1 MQSIKRKCAAKLP
14 KLINSPSQRWTFFIQ
29 DMITFK
35 QFLSE
40 QKNTHMEHAED
51 DVLNLGV
58 TGARNSINA
67 LRAVRDMLA
76 GNSKGRVSIT
86 VKWDGAP
93 AVFAGIDPSDGKFF
107 VAKKG
112 IFNKNPKIY
121 KTPAEIDADTS
132 GDLADKLKASLAE
145 FPALGIKK
153 GVIQGDLLFTKKD
166 LKTETID
173 GESYVTFH
181 PNTLVYAIPSE
192 SELAKEIKSANIGVV
207 WHTMYEGSTFESMKA
222 VFGKDILSML
232 NKTSK
237 VWSTDVNYR
246 DLSGSATLTAAET
259 KKITNI
265 LSEAGKVFY
274 RIDAK
279 LLNTISSNDELRD
292 KIKTFNNTKVRN
304 QLKIANVNKHVTE
317 LIKYIREYYEKEA
330 STKKTE
336 KGKASAYAKRDEILK
351 NFTPAN
357 KKELANIFT
366 LMNLLAE
373 AKLMLITK
381 LDEVKSIG
389 TFLMTKK
396 GFEVTGVE
404 GYVAIDHLSGST
416 VKLVDRMRFSYA
428 NFSPDV
434 IKGWQR

>member
-1 MQSIKRKCAAKLP
+1 ML
-14 KLINSPSQRWTFFIQ
+14 N
-29 DMITFK
+29 FK
-35 QFLSE
+35 QFITE

-51 DVLNLGV
+51 DVLNGGV
-58 TGARNSINA
+58 KGARDSINA

-76 GNSKGRVSIT
+76 GKSTGKVDIT

-121 KTPAEIDADTS
+121 KTPSEIDADTS
-132 GDLADKLKASLAE
+132 GDLAEKLKASLAE
-145 FPALGIKK
+145 FSALGIKK

-166 LKTETID
+166 LKTDTID
-173 GESYVTFH
+173 GESYITFH
-181 PNTLVYAIPSE
+181 PNTIVYAIPAE
-192 SELAKEIKSANIGVV
+192 SDLAKEIKAANIGVV
-207 WHTMYEGSTFESMKA
+207 WHTMYEGDTFEEMKA
-222 VFGKDILSML
+222 VFGKDILAML

-246 DLSGSATLTAAET
+246 DLSGKATLTATET
-259 KKITNI
+259 TKITNI
-265 LSEAGKVFY
+265 LSNAGKVFY

-279 LLNTISSNDELRD
+279 ALNMIADNDDLRE

-304 QLKIANVNKHVTE
+304 QLKITNVKAHVKE
-317 LIKYIREYYEKEA
+317 LIQYIHDYYEKEA
-330 STKKTE
+330 SKKGA
-336 KGKASAYAKRDEILK
+336 KGKASTYAKRDEVLK
-351 NFTPAN
+351 YFTPAN
-357 KKELANIFT
+357 QSELESIFT

-381 LDEVKSIG
+381 LDQVKSIG
-389 TFLMTKK
+389 TFLMTNK
-396 GFEVTGVE
+396 GYEVTGVE
-404 GYVAIDHLSGST
+404 GYVAIDHLGGNT